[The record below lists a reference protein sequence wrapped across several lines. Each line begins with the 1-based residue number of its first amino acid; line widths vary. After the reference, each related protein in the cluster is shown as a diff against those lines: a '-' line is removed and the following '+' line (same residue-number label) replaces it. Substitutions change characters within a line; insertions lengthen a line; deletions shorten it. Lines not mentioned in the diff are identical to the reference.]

1 MSIGKKNKD
10 HLKAHGGISPVEQ
23 IITPESKDSLRFWT
37 NHPTENTLIDL
48 RLFADGEFSS
58 PHPHSSK
65 AGTWNGPFTGR
76 PKLIA
81 ELAPALEARCALLGA
96 GSVKGIFRAFRAWW
110 RLFDAHESA
119 LSINSRK
126 TGRLESIAHLN
137 ELHEAAAHRANIST
151 ANFLTF
157 LSVTNDAR
165 RLMHLPALLWV
176 VPKVGDPL
184 RTIISDDQSRE
195 LKIALKQAW
204 EAVRNTWVRNDAIR
218 VEADRRLAG
227 DAPMDL
233 GEQGERLLRN
243 LQHFRQIQWET
254 GEILPSA
261 KHLIGNWKSHQSL
274 SDHGLA
280 FGEMRAILFPTVQ
293 EAEVA
298 YHLALMNSG
307 WNPSTLSNLDATS
320 PFLVA
325 NHPKDEMQLVL
336 SAHDDQEI
344 TLSSDKPR
352 ARGKRQFCSALKK
365 NASSTPMIVAAY
377 LVRVNTLR
385 EALKKD
391 YLAANAELAR
401 MHENGANEEAIFKQI
416 KHVQELRRGCHSV
429 WLYVDRR
436 NQINWI
442 DGMKLPRYERKDQAQ
457 PITYLGLVVEQLNQR
472 RNQQG
477 RPAIPPVK
485 PSDFRDIYA
494 RWVYKQSGGN
504 ILAVM
509 LALGH
514 SRVGSTVNYLEN
526 NIFSSENNQQV
537 RHFMTSLFAELGKG
551 RVDLTILAQLVRH
564 GPLTS
569 EMEARLNEY
578 RKLMKSRIGAGC
590 ADPRLPP
597 ESIAPGH
604 KAGHLC
610 GTHRCLKDCPHAKF
624 LPESLDGI
632 AMRVEELR
640 AMFDHLPRE
649 TWLRGEFDAELGAG
663 EYLLESLYQED
674 FVAGSRKKWKNRIAS
689 GEHLVPGL
697 GFVTEVE
704 EAI

>member
-10 HLKAHGGISPVEQ
+10 HLKAHGNVSRVEQ
-23 IITPESKDSLRFWT
+23 IVSLKSNDPLRFWT
-37 NHPTENTLIDL
+37 NHPTENTLVDL
-48 RLFADGEFSS
+48 HPFAYGEVAN
-58 PHPHSSK
+58 PHPLGPK
-65 AGTWNGPFTGR
+65 AGVWGGAFTGR
-76 PKLIA
+76 PNLIA
-81 ELAPALEARCALLGA
+81 ELAPSIEARCVLLGS
-96 GSVKGIFRAFRAWW
+96 GSVKRYTSALRAWW
-110 RLFDAHESA
+110 RFFDHFENDLAR
-119 LSINSRK
+119 NGSRIE
-126 TGRLESIAHLN
+126 RIDSVNQLN
-137 ELHEAAAHRANIST
+137 EIQEAAAHRQGLGNKNFVTFISI
-151 ANFLTF
+151 
-157 LSVTNDAR
+157 VNDAR
-165 RLMHLPALLWV
+165 RLLRIPALLWV
-176 VPKVGDPL
+176 PPKSGEPIRNL
-184 RTIISDDQSRE
+184 ISDEQARE
-195 LKIALKQAW
+195 LKVALKQAW
-204 EAVRNTWVRNDAIR
+204 EVVRGAWAKNDVIR
-218 VEADRRLAG
+218 AEAEKRLAG
-227 DAPMDL
+227 EPPTDL
-233 GEQGERLLRN
+233 GEQEERRIKN
-243 LQHFRQIQWET
+243 WHHFREIQKKT
-254 GEILPSA
+254 GETLPSA
-261 KHLIGNWKSHQSL
+261 EQLIGNWKSHQSL

-280 FGEMRAILFPTVQ
+280 FCEMRAVLFPTVE

-325 NHPKDEMQLVL
+325 DHPKDQRQLVL
-336 SAHDDQEI
+336 SDNNDQEI

-352 ARGKRQFCSALKK
+352 ARGKTQFCSALKK
-365 NASSTPMIVAAY
+365 NASSTPMIVANY
-377 LVRVNTLR
+377 LVRVHSLR
-385 EALKKD
+385 EKLKQD
-391 YLAANAELAR
+391 YQAASSELAR
-401 MHENGANEEAIFKQI
+401 TLANGANEETIAKQV
-416 KHVQELRRGCHSV
+416 KHVQELLRGCRSV

-442 DGMKLPRYERKDQAQ
+442 DGMKLPRYERKGEPR
-457 PITYLGLVVEQLNQR
+457 PITYLGLVVEQLNQKR
-472 RNQQG
+472 HKQG
-477 RPAIPPVK
+477 KPAIPPVK

-564 GPLTS
+564 GPLTP

-590 ADPRLPP
+590 ADPRHPP
-597 ESIAPGH
+597 ESIAPDH
-604 KAGHLC
+604 KAGRLC
-610 GTHRCLKDCPHAKF
+610 GTHRCLKDCPNAKF

-632 AMRVEELR
+632 AMRVEELI

-649 TWLRGEFDAELGAG
+649 TWLRGEFDAELGVG
-663 EYLLESLYQED
+663 EYLLETLYQVD
-674 FVAGSRKKWKNRIAS
+674 FVAASRKKWKNRILS

-697 GFVTEVE
+697 GYVTDFE